1 MTAARGALVTVSAAG
16 ARASLPFQYNPETL
30 RRGYTPNTVGGTA
43 GLRSGD
49 VRYAAA
55 ATETLDVECQFCAVD
70 AIGGSGTAASYG
82 VAPQLDA
89 LTLLASPATATVRAT
104 EALLASG
111 TIEVAPAVADLLLF
125 VWSDRALP
133 VRLVSVTV
141 TEQFFDSGLWPVR
154 ATVALSMRAL
164 TYSDVGPASPAYQQ
178 YLVNQQGRESLAA
191 LATGGAP

>member
-1 MTAARGALVTVSAAG
+1 MTAARGALVTVTATG
-16 ARASLPFQYNPETL
+16 GRTSLPFQYNPETL
-30 RRGYTPNTVGGTA
+30 RRGYTPNTVGGTP
-43 GLRSGD
+43 GLRSGN

-55 ATETLDVECQFCAVD
+55 ATETLDVECQFSAVD
-70 AIGGSGTAASYG
+70 AIGGTGPAAAYG

-89 LTLLASPATATVRAT
+89 LTLLASPTTATVRAA
-104 EALLASG
+104 ERLLATG
-111 TIEVAPAVADLLLF
+111 TIEIAPAVADLLLF
-125 VWSDRALP
+125 VWADRLLP

-164 TYSDVGPASPAYQQ
+164 TWSDVGPESPAYQQ

-191 LATGGAP
+191 LATGGTP